1 VVRPVKKAKELR
13 ELTDEE
19 LERELIDLKDELFR
33 LRFQAAT
40 GQLDN
45 PLRIREVR
53 RSFARTKT
61 IVRERELTKERGDSI
76 ELGQDGEGL
85 STWKNENS
93 VKHA

>member
-1 VVRPVKKAKELR
+1 VVRPVKKVNELR

-33 LRFQAAT
+33 LRFQLAT
-40 GQLDN
+40 GQLEN

-61 IVRERELTKERGDSI
+61 IVRERELYRERGGDII
-76 ELGQDGEGL
+76 ESGQDG
-85 STWKNENS
+85 
-93 VKHA
+93 

>member
-1 VVRPVKKAKELR
+1 MVRPVKKAKELR

-33 LRFQAAT
+33 LRFQMAT

-53 RSFARTKT
+53 RNFARTKT
-61 IVRERELTKERGDSI
+61 IVRERELTKERGGSI
-76 ELGQDGEGL
+76 ELGQDG
-85 STWKNENS
+85 
-93 VKHA
+93 

>member
-1 VVRPVKKAKELR
+1 VKKAKELR

-33 LRFQAAT
+33 LRFQMAT

-53 RSFARTKT
+53 RNFARTKT

-76 ELGQDGEGL
+76 ELGQDG
-85 STWKNENS
+85 
-93 VKHA
+93 

>member
-1 VVRPVKKAKELR
+1 MKKAKELR

-33 LRFQAAT
+33 LRFQMAT

-53 RSFARTKT
+53 RNFARTKT

-76 ELGQDGEGL
+76 ELGQDG
-85 STWKNENS
+85 
-93 VKHA
+93 

>member
-1 VVRPVKKAKELR
+1 MKKAKDLR
-13 ELTDEE
+13 ELTSEE
-19 LERELIDLKDELFR
+19 LEKELVDLKDELFR

-61 IVRERELTKERGDSI
+61 IVREREIIKERGGSI
-76 ELGQDGEGL
+76 ELGLGQEG
-85 STWKNENS
+85 
-93 VKHA
+93 

>member
-1 VVRPVKKAKELR
+1 MVRPVKKAKELR

-33 LRFQAAT
+33 LRFQMAT

-53 RSFARTKT
+53 RNFARTKT
-61 IVRERELTKERGDSI
+61 TSAKG
-76 ELGQDGEGL
+76 
-85 STWKNENS
+85 N
-93 VKHA
+93 

>member
-1 VVRPVKKAKELR
+1 MVRPVKKAKELR

-33 LRFQAAT
+33 LRFQMAT

-53 RSFARTKT
+53 RNFARTKT

-76 ELGQDGEGL
+76 ELGQDG
-85 STWKNENS
+85 
-93 VKHA
+93 